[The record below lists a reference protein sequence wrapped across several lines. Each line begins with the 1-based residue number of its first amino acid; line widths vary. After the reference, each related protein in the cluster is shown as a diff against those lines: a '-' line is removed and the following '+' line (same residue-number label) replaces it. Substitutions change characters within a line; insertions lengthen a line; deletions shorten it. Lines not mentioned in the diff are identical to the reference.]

1 MAHKFPRLSFE
12 LSQTPVANQGCST
25 LVLLTLKDSES
36 QCEAKSYMLH
46 QNTTESAN
54 PGDIKIKIGERILIW
69 SGSNKSWSSER
80 IEDLEVIYPELI
92 KDKYVKKTGYNI
104 LPDTKAQ
111 DVDKIHFNTL
121 SDSSVFM
128 INAIHEPEDYW
139 KDCIEENSDSVFE
152 ELNRAYK
159 ERARLI
165 KSLLFMDDLREEFYN
180 NLLSKETKVG
190 SYKDEFIDF
199 IVKFFFTKD
208 EINKNEIY
216 EDYDPIDEPDN
227 FTVDFILSII
237 KKLGGKSKIE
247 KHLLK
252 LFSEM
257 NNLANKIKEI
267 ELEYRNLVQNV
278 KIPALTKSEY
288 LKACGVIE
296 VEQENSIDDWQFQS
310 EDAILVNP
318 GVQDT
323 CTSWVPNKNVN
334 IIVDTY
340 GNVYKYRPIAEN
352 IQCLANGETVGFE
365 SPYIGSKGFFRKISE
380 KILEDGSVK
389 ALRLGYND
397 YTKMLGCKHVAKTE
411 VDKKGRTIF
420 TIDSVEH

>member
-1 MAHKFPRLSFE
+1 MAHKFPRLNMKF
-12 LSQTPVANQGCST
+12 SQTPVANQGC
-25 LVLLTLKDSES
+25 LVLVLQTLKDLES

-46 QNTTESAN
+46 QNTTDSAN
-54 PGDIKIKIGERILIW
+54 PGDMKVKIGERILIW

-92 KDKYVKKTGYNI
+92 KDKYVKSGYNI

-111 DVDKIHFNTL
+111 NVDKIHFNAL
-121 SDSSVFM
+121 SDSPVFM
-128 INAIHEPEDYW
+128 INVIHEPEDYW
-139 KDCIEENSDSVFE
+139 KNCIEENSDVVFME
-152 ELNRAYK
+152 
-159 ERARLI
+159 
-165 KSLLFMDDLREEFYN
+165 DLREEFYN

-288 LKACGVIE
+288 LKACGVTE

-352 IQCLANGETVGFE
+352 IQCLTNGETVGFE
-365 SPYIGSKGFFRKISE
+365 SPYIGNKGFFRKISE

-397 YTKMLGCKHVAKTE
+397 YAKMLGCKHVAKTG